1 MRNYVKEALI
11 LAVALIAFGV
21 TIYSA
26 AIAFRD
32 KDRIVSVRGLAEM
45 EVPAN
50 KVIWPISYMEVG
62 NDVPALYKMVSE
74 KNAVIL
80 KFLKDNGLADS
91 EITVSAPG
99 VSDMDA
105 NGGDFSNAN
114 KFRYNMSSSVT
125 VATDKVELVRKL
137 LLKQAELIG
146 QGIALSG
153 NDYAVD
159 FEYTDLNK
167 IKPKMIEDAT
177 RNAREAAQK
186 FAKDSDSKLGKIRS
200 AVQGQF
206 SIDNR
211 DQNTPYI
218 KKVRV
223 VTIVNFALED

>member
-1 MRNYVKEALI
+1 MKNYVREAQI
-11 LAVALIAFGV
+11 LAAAIIALGV

-32 KDRIVSVRGLAEM
+32 KDRVVSVRGLAEM

-50 KVIWPISYMEVG
+50 KVIWPLSYAETG
-62 NDVPALYKMVSE
+62 NDIPTLYKTVSE

-91 EITVSAPG
+91 EITASAPS
-99 VSDMDA
+99 VSDMEVDGGYPA
-105 NGGDFSNAN
+105 NN
-114 KFRYNMSSSVT
+114 KFRYSMSSIVT
-125 VATDKVELVRKL
+125 VATDKVDLVRKL
-137 LLKQAELIG
+137 VLKQAELIG
-146 QGIALSG
+146 RGIAING
-153 NDYAVD
+153 NSYED

-167 IKPKMIEDAT
+167 IKPKMIEEAT
-177 RNAREAAQK
+177 RNARAAAQK

-206 SIDNR
+206 SIEDR

-218 KKVRV
+218 KNVRV
-223 VTIVNFALED
+223 VTVVNFALED